1 LKGIRSL
8 NKDKTGIE
16 RKARC
21 HGLLIFRHS
30 GGSAVSIACGIKVG
44 QEYLRHQDY
53 KTTANIYW
61 HLDDAAL
68 RQATEL
74 LAGQFVGAL
83 SYDRISSVNG
93 GTTKNGATGPLVAP
107 SFCEVVA
114 GAGFEPATFGL

>member
-1 LKGIRSL
+1 MISYSAEWTEQREIRITCGDTFYTPLL
-8 NKDKTGIE
+8 NKVGIE

-21 HGLLIFRHS
+21 HGFHLFRHS

-53 KTTANIYW
+53 KTTANVYW

-74 LAGQFVGAL
+74 LAGQIVGAMG
-83 SYDRISSVNG
+83 SDRIASLTVEEQ
-93 GTTKNGATGPLVAP
+93 KMEQL
-107 SFCEVVA
+107 
-114 GAGFEPATFGL
+114 LQ